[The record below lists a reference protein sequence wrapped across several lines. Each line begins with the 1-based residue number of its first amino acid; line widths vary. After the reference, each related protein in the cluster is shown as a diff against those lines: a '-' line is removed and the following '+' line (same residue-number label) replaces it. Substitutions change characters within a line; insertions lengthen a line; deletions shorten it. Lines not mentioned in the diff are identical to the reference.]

1 VMGIHWLDGFRW
13 MLQSEA
19 TSLLCR
25 THASAAIQCAGETD
39 AFLQLA
45 FANGA
50 SVAYVQ
56 SFSSPIARTETL
68 ILGDEGAL
76 SLNYQGAALFT
87 REAGLQPV
95 ESWTNPYAASN
106 KPESVFV
113 GLDHLLTAIETG
125 HEPPNGGE
133 DNLRTVALLDA
144 AYRSAA
150 EQRPILLPS

>member
-1 VMGIHWLDGFRW
+1 MGIHWLDGFRW

-25 THASAAIQCAGETD
+25 TYASAAIQCAGETD

-56 SFSSPIARTETL
+56 SFSSPIVSTETL
-68 ILGDEGAL
+68 ILGDRGAL
-76 SLNYQGAALFT
+76 KLDYQGAAFFT
-87 REAGLQPV
+87 REAGPQPA
-95 ESWTNPYAASN
+95 ERWMNPYAGAN

-125 HEPPNGGE
+125 QEPPNSGE
-133 DNLRTVALLDA
+133 ENLRTVALLDA

-150 EQRPILLPS
+150 EERLILFPC